1 MSKLRVRCFAVSLDG
16 YAAGPQQ
23 SLDDPLGK
31 GGMDLHQWFF
41 PTKTFKSMF
50 GEEGGTTGL
59 DNDFAARGRD
69 KLGAWIMGRNMFG
82 PVRGQWPDDSWKG
95 WWGPN
100 PPFHVPVFVLTHH
113 PRTPITMEGGTTFH
127 FITGG
132 IREAYDR
139 ARAAAGNKDI
149 CLGGGVSTIRQY
161 LQTKLIDELHLAV
174 APAVLGSGE
183 HLLGGLNLRELG
195 YTVTEHVAS
204 PNATHIVLTRNP

>member
-23 SLDDPLGK
+23 SLNDPLGK

-41 PTKTFKSMF
+41 PTKTFMSMF
-50 GEEGGTTGL
+50 GEEDGTTGI

-100 PPFHVPVFVLTHH
+100 PPFHAPVFVLTHH
-113 PRTPITMEGGTTFH
+113 PRPPITMEGGTTFH

-139 ARAAAGNKDI
+139 ACAAAGNKDI
-149 CLGGGVSTIRQY
+149 CLGGGVSTVRQY
-161 LQTKLIDELHLAV
+161 LQAKLIDELHLAV
-174 APAVLGSGE
+174 APIILGSGE
-183 HLLGGLNLRELG
+183 HLLSGLNLRELG